1 MNPVWR
7 VFSTIKKLTSN
18 FVRFNKLPASKLQG
32 VATRAEISGSAPCLE
47 WKSPFPL
54 RRWGGFASGLLDEL
68 GLKLHGTDTVYL
80 AVDVVIPLH

>member
-54 RRWGGFASGLLDEL
+54 RRWGASPQAFLTNSDLSFM
-68 GLKLHGTDTVYL
+68 
-80 AVDVVIPLH
+80 APIPSILQSMS